1 MRQDGA
7 IEGALTTKH
16 TYMKVVGKIKV
27 ARSSRTSKKMEKLL
41 HTITTKG
48 EITLLVSI
56 ATS

>member
-1 MRQDGA
+1 
-7 IEGALTTKH
+7 
-16 TYMKVVGKIKV
+16 MKVSGETEV
-27 ARSSRTSKKMEKLL
+27 AKSSRTNKKMEKLL